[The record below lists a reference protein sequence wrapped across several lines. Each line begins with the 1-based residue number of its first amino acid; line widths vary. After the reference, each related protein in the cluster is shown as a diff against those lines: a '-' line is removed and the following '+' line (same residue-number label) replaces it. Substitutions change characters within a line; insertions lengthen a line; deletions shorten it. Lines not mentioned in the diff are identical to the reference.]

1 MALLGVSPSLPCRV
15 PHSRRAARRVATP
28 PCRVRAALLVVS
40 LLRPAGVSPLWPFC
54 VHAASLNT
62 PVVLVKLHVPTGTHP
77 SRDPRPAPAT
87 GLCACLC
94 RYHASRCLAPST
106 MGARRR
112 CARMRMVPNAHVA
125 TTAQRAY
132 RLSTAAGEEMN
143 RPAADGP
150 AVVVGVAAAAGRQDA
165 AAAVLA
171 ALAVARDER
180 RSRRA
185 AKRLHRAGARMGS
198 ASAPAHEM
206 NGVDDTTVGET
217 VVVGAGT
224 SAAGGGIVSA
234 ADNAP
239 VAETAVAET
248 AVVATRM
255 CPAADGNELLFHVV
269 GGVSIP
275 GGGTSVT
282 RHDPRAL
289 DWDFVQVDATAT
301 VEGTTAT
308 HCATPDGFEGK
319 AGGGAQGDGGFAV
332 LAALERRKRARG
344 GTPARAVDVGGLPRT
359 TTANGHPTARVE
371 SAELQLGVEEADA
384 IPLFQPWPLTAPTR
398 AVPPPTRAVPPPAVT
413 DLTST
418 FPGVSGAT
426 AAPVAG
432 TAASSAS
439 GGAAER
445 ATELY
450 LHDLWLRNDE
460 LRAATEEEVVMHGVA
475 DMASQAASQASQDEL
490 ALVGDTASQA
500 NSEATL
506 QTPST
511 GLSAMDTEVT
521 LWTALEAAINSLN
534 AI

>member
-15 PHSRRAARRVATP
+15 PHPRRAARRVATP

-40 LLRPAGVSPLWPFC
+40 LVRTAGVSPLWPFW

-62 PVVLVKLHVPTGTHP
+62 LVVLVKLHVPTGTHP
-77 SRDPRPAPAT
+77 SRDPRPAT
-87 GLCACLC
+87 GLCVCLC
-94 RYHASRCLAPST
+94 RYHASRCLALST

-112 CARMRMVPNAHVA
+112 FARMRTVPNAHVE

-165 AAAVLA
+165 AAAVRA

-185 AKRLHRAGARMGS
+185 AKRLHRAGVRMS
-198 ASAPAHEM
+198 LASAPAHEM
-206 NGVDDTTVGET
+206 NGVDDTAVGET
-217 VVVGAGT
+217 DVVRAGT

-239 VAETAVAET
+239 VAETAAET
-248 AVVATRM
+248 ADVATGM
-255 CPAADGNELLFHVV
+255 CPAAVGNELLFHVV

-282 RHDPRAL
+282 RHDPGAL

-308 HCATPDGFEGK
+308 QCATPDGLEGE
-319 AGGGAQGDGGFAV
+319 AGGWAQGDGGFAV

-344 GTPARAVDVGGLPRT
+344 GTPAHAVDFGGLPRT

-384 IPLFQPWPLTAPTR
+384 IPLFQPRPLTAPTR
-398 AVPPPTRAVPPPAVT
+398 AVAPPTRAVPPPAVT

-418 FPGVSGAT
+418 LPGVSGAT
-426 AAPVAG
+426 AAPVTG

-511 GLSAMDTEVT
+511 GLSAMDTEVK
-521 LWTALEAAINSLN
+521 LWTALDAAINSLN